1 MKKTIAL
8 SIISIFLLSILSA
21 CSNSANTV
29 SAATPSPDQNVVLIA
44 EGKLQPVQSLDESF
58 TVSGEVAKVLVS
70 DGQKVTSGQVLVNLS
85 NTAPYELALA
95 QAQQEALNAQQALDD
110 IKNSTLAASTAQ
122 LALAQAQRAYNTAYS
137 NYLNAGSPQGSANL
151 IAATEA
157 QLVILDNK
165 IGDLEETYNNQA
177 ELSNSDPKKAQT
189 LNDLSQARID
199 RERLNKLLNYYKS
212 NANSLD
218 AATLAGELEVAKSKL
233 ADAQRVYDRIKDG
246 TDPNVLAAADARVR
260 TANAA
265 VVSAQAALDSLKL
278 TAGIDG
284 TVVDI
289 NVIPGQ
295 QVTAGQAVLS
305 VADFSSWTVLT
316 DNLTEADVV
325 DVKVGQKV
333 QVSLDALPGEV
344 LMGTVT
350 HINDRYQ
357 EVRGDVTYAVTITL
371 DETNPAMRW
380 GMTAAVK
387 FMK

>member
-1 MKKTIAL
+1 MKKTITL
-8 SIISIFLLSILSA
+8 SIISILLLALLSA
-21 CSNSANTV
+21 CSSSTPAVN
-29 SAATPSPDQNVVLIA
+29 AATPAPDSNVALVA
-44 EGKLQPVQSLDESF
+44 EGKLQPVRSLDESF
-58 TVSGEVAKVLVS
+58 TVSGEVGKVLVS
-70 DGQKVTSGQVLVNLS
+70 DGQKVTSGQALVSLS
-85 NTAPYELALA
+85 NTAAFELALA
-95 QAQQEALNAQQALDD
+95 QAQQEALAAQQALDD
-110 IKNSTLAASTAQ
+110 IKNSSLAASTAQ
-122 LALAQAQRAYNTAYS
+122 LALAQAQRDYNTAYS
-137 NYLNAGSPQGSANL
+137 NYLNASGPRGSADL
-151 IAATEA
+151 ISATEA
-157 QLVILDNK
+157 QLVILENK

-189 LNDLSQARID
+189 LNALSQARID

-218 AATLAGELEVAKSKL
+218 SATLAAQLEVAKSKL

-246 TDPNVLAAADARVR
+246 IDPNVLAAAEARVR
-260 TANAA
+260 TANSA

-295 QVTAGQAVLS
+295 QVTPGQAILS

-325 DVKVGQKV
+325 GIKVGQKARV
-333 QVSLDALPGEV
+333 TLDALPNV
-344 LMGTVT
+344 TLLGTVT

-371 DETNPAMRW
+371 DETDPNMRW

-387 FMK
+387 FLK